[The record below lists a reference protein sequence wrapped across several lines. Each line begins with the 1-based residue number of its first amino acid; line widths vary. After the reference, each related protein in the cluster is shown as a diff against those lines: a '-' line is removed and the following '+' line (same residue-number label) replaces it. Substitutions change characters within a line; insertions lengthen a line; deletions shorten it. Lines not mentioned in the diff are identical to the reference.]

1 MTLESKSSYLNHISV
16 GSYLTRVSKYPKI
29 HNLCINNATF
39 EYIAED
45 AYAPTIYIFG
55 LEQLKD
61 YGACKIVNKELFD
74 LFFEDPDNF
83 GYIFILSEASIK
95 YNTLRN
101 ISSLASIRR
110 VTLS

>member
-16 GSYLTRVSKYPKI
+16 GSYLTRVSRCPKI

-45 AYAPTIYIFG
+45 TYAPNIYIFG

-61 YGACKIVNKELFD
+61 YGACKIVNKELAD

-83 GYIFILSEASIK
+83 GCIILSEASIK

-101 ISSLASIRR
+101 ISSLASTRR